1 MNQATCLDVYQDR
14 QNITAHYPCEP
25 VLARG
30 TLNNLLRLDLVRL
43 LGALR
48 HFQQLQRQADL
59 GSRCEAVAELI
70 CLLML
75 DHCRSFDAKFSLTV
89 FLSRL
94 LGWTEAHISEHM
106 FRVFQIDDLSQSPTL
121 NLCQFQLFEQYPTP
135 DDLERCHKLGMGIVM
150 AVNAAAI
157 DMVIP
162 LRLHDGRY
170 SAIVLQIKNWK
181 QRIGPAA
188 AKSLLDEIGWV
199 RVFESV
205 TNKAFGKYRASI
217 VPETEAESAKRA
229 RRTRKSAAVA
239 VSSASA
245 SDDPG
250 AKKSAT
256 SSSKRGIASIDE
268 PIELFSELPASA
280 RVLDLQDKFKDVP
293 YCKLLFLM
301 RDHDDNELFV
311 EENEMETVL
320 CGVLR
325 GIPTGRYGVFSSDD
339 VRRIFQSM
347 VADHDTRRFVVN
359 ERCNMTARSRQL
371 FIDNLFA
378 NSVRK

>member
-1 MNQATCLDVYQDR
+1 LDVSEDR
-14 QNITAHYPCEP
+14 EKITTHYPCEP

-30 TLNNLLRLDLVRL
+30 ALNNLLGLDSNHLHV
-43 LGALR
+43 ALQ

-59 GSRCEAVAELI
+59 GTRGETVAELI

-75 DHCRSFDAKFSLTV
+75 DYCRSFDAKFSLTT

-94 LGWTEAHISEHM
+94 LGWPETHISQHL
-106 FRVFQIDDLSQSPTL
+106 FRVFQINDLKQSPTL

-135 DDLERCHKLGMGIVM
+135 EEIERCHRLGLGIMMV
-150 AVNAAAI
+150 VNAAAI

-181 QRIGPAA
+181 QHVGPGA

-205 TNKAFGKYRASI
+205 TNKAFGKHRASI
-217 VPETEAESAKRA
+217 VPETEAESAKPA
-229 RRTRKSAAVA
+229 RRARKSAAVA

-245 SDDPG
+245 SDNPVF
-250 AKKSAT
+250 KKSG
-256 SSSKRGIASIDE
+256 KRSAKRTIASIDE
-268 PIELFSELPASA
+268 PIELVSELPP
-280 RVLDLQDKFKDVP
+280 RVLDLQDNFKDVP
-293 YCKLLFLM
+293 YCKLLLLM

-325 GIPTGRYGVFSSDD
+325 GIPTEHGVFRNAD
-339 VRRIFQSM
+339 VCRIFQSM
-347 VADHDTRRFVVN
+347 VADYHTRRFAVN
-359 ERCNMTARSRQL
+359 DESNMNARNRQL
-371 FIDNLFA
+371 FINNLFA
-378 NSVRK
+378 NSVHNIL

>member
-1 MNQATCLDVYQDR
+1 LDVYQDR
-14 QNITAHYPCEP
+14 EKITTHYPCEP

-30 TLNNLLRLDLVRL
+30 TLNNLLGLDPVGLHV
-43 LGALR
+43 ALR

-59 GSRCEAVAELI
+59 GSRGETVAELI

-75 DHCRSFDAKFSLTV
+75 DPCHTFDAKFSLTT

-94 LGWTEAHISEHM
+94 LGWSEAHISEHM
-106 FRVFQIDDLSQSPTL
+106 FRVFQINDASQSPTL

-135 DDLERCHKLGMGIVM
+135 EDIERCHKLGMGIMMV
-150 AVNAAAI
+150 VNAAAI

-181 QRIGPAA
+181 QHVGPAA
-188 AKSLLDEIGWV
+188 AKSLLDEIGWI

-205 TNKAFGKYRASI
+205 TNKAFGKHRASI

-229 RRTRKSAAVA
+229 RRSRKPAAVA

-245 SDDPG
+245 PDDPV
-250 AKKSAT
+250 AKKFAT

-268 PIELFSELPASA
+268 PIELVSELPASA
-280 RVLDLQDKFKDVP
+280 RVLDLQEKFKDVP

-301 RDHDDNELFV
+301 RDRDDNELFV

-325 GIPTGRYGVFSSDD
+325 GIPAEHAGFGSED

-347 VADHDTRRFVVN
+347 VADYHTRHFVVHDGSDVN
-359 ERCNMTARSRQL
+359 ARSRQL
-371 FIDNLFA
+371 FINNLFA
-378 NSVRK
+378 NSVCK

>member
-1 MNQATCLDVYQDR
+1 MHQATCLDVYQDR

-30 TLNNLLRLDLVRL
+30 TLNNLLRLDSDHLHV
-43 LGALR
+43 ALR

-59 GSRCEAVAELI
+59 GTRGEAVAELI

-75 DHCRSFDAKFSLTV
+75 DYCRSFDAKFSLTV

-106 FRVFQIDDLSQSPTL
+106 FTVFQIEELSQSPTL

-135 DDLERCHKLGMGIVM
+135 DDIERCHKLGMGIMMV
-150 AVNAAAI
+150 VNAAAI

-181 QRIGPAA
+181 QHVGPAA

-205 TNKAFGKYRASI
+205 TNKAFGKHRASI

-245 SDDPG
+245 SDDPVS
-250 AKKSAT
+250 KKSG
-256 SSSKRGIASIDE
+256 KRSAKRTFASIDE
-268 PIELFSELPASA
+268 PIELVSELPAH
-280 RVLDLQDKFKDVP
+280 VLDLQEKFKDVP

-301 RDHDDNELFV
+301 RDHDANELFV

-325 GIPTGRYGVFSSDD
+325 GIPAKHAGFGSED

-347 VADHDTRRFVVN
+347 VADYHTRRFVVHDGLN
-359 ERCNMTARSRQL
+359 VTAPSRQL

-378 NSVRK
+378 NSVRNIL